1 MSCWF
6 FEVEVLSGCTTARN
20 QSPMKSYYR
29 CWIVVLAAAFALD
42 KFEVAQAQEAG
53 PNRGV
58 QSEPVTPEGT
68 VPEKFGSATSQ
79 PDGAGG
85 TGNPVLGRERRP
97 LYRLAK
103 SDVLEVSFQFAPE
116 FNQTITI
123 QPDGFVTLRDAGHL
137 VAEGKTIAALEQA
150 ITTAYGQILHD
161 PHVTVAVRDFEH
173 PYFVASGEVLRPG
186 KYELRGDKTI
196 TEALA
201 IAGGLTQ
208 QSKHSQVVL
217 FRHVSPELVET
228 KVIDVKH
235 MLKHGSLR
243 EDISLQP
250 GDYIYVPRSV
260 ISKIMRFM
268 PATNM
273 GMYSTSTN
281 F

>member
-1 MSCWF
+1 MWTYF
-6 FEVEVLSGCTTARN
+6 PVVRQRKPKA
-20 QSPMKSYYR
+20 MKSYYL
-29 CWIVVLAAAFALD
+29 CWIVVLAAAFATVKL
-42 KFEVAQAQEAG
+42 EVAHAQEAG

-85 TGNPVLGRERRP
+85 TGNLVLGRERRP

-123 QPDGFVTLRDAGHL
+123 QPDGFIPLRDAGHL
-137 VAEGKTIAALEQA
+137 VAEGKTIAELEQA
-150 ITTAYGQILHD
+150 ITEAYGQTLHD
-161 PHVTVAVRDFEH
+161 PHVTVAVRDFER
-173 PYFVASGEVLRPG
+173 PYFVASGEVMRPG

-201 IAGGLTQ
+201 IAGGFTQ

-217 FRHVSPELVET
+217 FRHVSAELVEARI
-228 KVIDVKH
+228 IDVKQ

-243 EDISLQP
+243 EDISLQA